1 MGYKRILLNSKG
13 LNTKVGCK
21 QIKEKL
27 LELDGPDLTL
37 KTIYIVSFPEY
48 EVDEII
54 LENCI
59 TEIGFKKENIKFS
72 GRQMPDYNFIP
83 DYIYVTEGNTF
94 EILNYMR
101 KLGICDYIKHLAYEN
116 ENSLIYIGSS
126 AGAAIAGSDI
136 MLAKDFDSNFV
147 GMVDYTSLGLFEGAI
162 IPHYTKENLKCYI
175 DCTEEHI
182 LERYP
187 IIYSV
192 SNEEVMVLDIEE

>member
-27 LELDGPDLTL
+27 LELAGPDLTS
-37 KTIYIVSFPEY
+37 KTIYIVSYPEY

-59 TEIGFKKENIKFS
+59 TEIEFKRENIRLS
-72 GRQMPDYNFIP
+72 GWQMPDYKFTP
-83 DYIYVTEGNTF
+83 DFVYVTEGNTF

-101 KLGICDYIKHLAYEN
+101 RLGICDYIKKLVYEN
-116 ENSLIYIGSS
+116 EKNLVYVGSS

-147 GMVDYTSLGLFEGAI
+147 GMFDYTALGLFNGAI
-162 IPHYTKENLKCYI
+162 IPHYTKENLNRYI
-175 DCTEEHI
+175 ACTGDHI

-187 IIYSV
+187 VIYSV
-192 SNEEVMVLDIEE
+192 SNEEVIVLDIQ